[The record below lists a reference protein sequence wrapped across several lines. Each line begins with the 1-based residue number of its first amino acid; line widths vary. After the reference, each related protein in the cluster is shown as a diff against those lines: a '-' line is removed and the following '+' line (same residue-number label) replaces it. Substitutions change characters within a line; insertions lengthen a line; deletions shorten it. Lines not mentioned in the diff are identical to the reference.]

1 MKTTTTPTYLADTC
15 ERITIMN
22 NASPEMKEQ
31 CNFLLDWMQDRIED
45 LLLEKMYDEAYALY
59 MEWPLH
65 IKSIRFIIH
74 LLKKQVLNPILH
86 PV

>member
-1 MKTTTTPTYLADTC
+1 MKTITTPTYLADTC

-45 LLLEKMYDEAYALY
+45 LLLEKMYDEAYDLY
-59 MEWPLH
+59 MEWHEWIEIDDFTL
-65 IKSIRFIIH
+65 ITIRDEA
-74 LLKKQVLNPILH
+74 K
-86 PV
+86 

>member
-1 MKTTTTPTYLADTC
+1 MKTTTTPTYLVDTC

-45 LLLEKMYDEAYALY
+45 LLLEQLYDEAYDLY
-59 MEWPLH
+59 MEWNEWVEDANP
-65 IKSIRFIIH
+65 SI
-74 LLKKQVLNPILH
+74 LVLDEYEKK
-86 PV
+86 

>member
-1 MKTTTTPTYLADTC
+1 MKTTTTPTYLVDIC

-59 MEWPLH
+59 MERHEWVEIDDFTL
-65 IKSIRFIIH
+65 ITIRDEA
-74 LLKKQVLNPILH
+74 K
-86 PV
+86 